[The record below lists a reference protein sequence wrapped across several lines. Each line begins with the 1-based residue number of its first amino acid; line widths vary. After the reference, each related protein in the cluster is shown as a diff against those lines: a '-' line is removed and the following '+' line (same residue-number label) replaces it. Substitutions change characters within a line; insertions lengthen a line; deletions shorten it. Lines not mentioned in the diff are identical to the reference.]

1 MWFGSKP
8 LAANII
14 ITIIININILLLLL
28 LIVVMLEAQRWS
40 VGAAGAAMVSQAVGI
55 PAAGPSCYPCL
66 AMLYENT
73 NKIQIQI
80 QGNMYKDNIS
90 IVIYLATMLRLRII
104 YLVHDVALDL

>member
-14 ITIIININILLLLL
+14 ITIIININILLL

-55 PAAGPSCYPCL
+55 PAVGPSCYPCL
-66 AMLYENT
+66 AMLYM
-73 NKIQIQI
+73 K
-80 QGNMYKDNIS
+80 YKYYKYKYR
-90 IVIYLATMLRLRII
+90 VICTRIT
-104 YLVHDVALDL
+104 YQL